1 MAFIGTCSVKWMGNT
16 GQERSG
22 RLQHLY
28 GGTIKEMCG
37 RSGFVSRT
45 AGDVEKMQD
54 GTVRV
59 TVSRNNS
66 YPYHKFGH
74 CYVVEFTSGFK
85 PSSLPEYHNNDISV

>member
-1 MAFIGTCSVKWMGNT
+1 MAFIGICSVKWMGIT
-16 GQERSG
+16 GRERAE
-22 RLQHLY
+22 RLQYLY

-37 RSGFVSRT
+37 KSGFVSRT

-74 CYVVEFTSGFK
+74 CYVVEFTPRFNPQG
-85 PSSLPEYHNNDISV
+85 LPEYHDNR